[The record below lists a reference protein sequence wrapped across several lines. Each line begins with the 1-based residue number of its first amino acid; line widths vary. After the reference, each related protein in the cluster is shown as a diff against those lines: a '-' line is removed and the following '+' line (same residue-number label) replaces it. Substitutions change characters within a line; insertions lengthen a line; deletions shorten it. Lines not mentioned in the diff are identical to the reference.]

1 LLWPR
6 AKAKLHDYPDVADS
20 VVMGPDVVD
29 LEVTH
34 VRRARLVSRTARLM
48 RKKST
53 LPLFAVLFLLSC
65 SPRDFLTRRL
75 AADLISTSEAFKTS
89 QQFVLQTGVVSN
101 KEFVSPEY
109 LVLQRRGWI
118 SATTAPCPPGLAPP
132 PCWDVL
138 LTPAGVDTVRTLIPA
153 EETTKASLSIPVAR
167 RELVGVTGL
176 SKQGDLADV
185 DFTWRWFPLNEVG
198 AALYSGNL
206 RYNST
211 VGFRDY
217 DDGWRI
223 VTAHSVPRPGQ
234 TLDDALKN
242 AEPAP

>member
-1 LLWPR
+1 
-6 AKAKLHDYPDVADS
+6 
-20 VVMGPDVVD
+20 
-29 LEVTH
+29 
-34 VRRARLVSRTARLM
+34 M
-48 RKKST
+48 RKKSILSLIAT
-53 LPLFAVLFLLSC
+53 LFLVSC

-75 AADLISTSEAFKTS
+75 AADLISTSDPFKTP
-89 QQFVLQTGVVSN
+89 QQFMLQTGVVSN
-101 KEFVSPEY
+101 KEYVSPEY

-118 SATTAPCPPGLAPP
+118 SASTAPCSPGLAPP
-132 PCWDVL
+132 PCWDIL
-138 LTPAGVDTVRTLIPA
+138 LTPAGVDTIRTLIPA

-185 DFTWRWFPLNEVG
+185 DFAWRWFPLNEVG

-223 VTAHSVPRPGQ
+223 VISLSAPRPGQ
-234 TLDDALKN
+234 TLDEALKN